1 MNGTV
6 ITNESLNYCGV
17 NFCNEINEI
26 NLTDVVDQV
35 LHLHDPPSGLDH
47 PSKID
52 VLTGILLGIGLLGT
66 LIVIIMVDPLTKYNF
81 FFIFSANF

>member
-17 NFCNEINEI
+17 NFCNEIQI

-35 LHLHDPPSGLDH
+35 LHLHDPISSLDH

-52 VLTGILLGIGLLGT
+52 VLTGILLGFGLLGT
-66 LIVIIMVDPLTKYNF
+66 LIVIIMVDPLTKYNY
-81 FFIFSANF
+81 I